1 MDDAGRQAKV
11 GWIETGV
18 HFDLMRSWQIIPVLS
33 AGKDHTWLDGQDY
46 LTNYLVMNKAVT
58 LAEAKAHLS
67 ALITEAEEGAEIT
80 ITRHGRPVARV
91 IGAPQEAIRT
101 AGDWGW
107 RGTYDKSV
115 FAPMTDEQI
124 REEGWPA

>member
-1 MDDAGRQAKV
+1 
-11 GWIETGV
+11 
-18 HFDLMRSWQIIPVLS
+18 MRSRQIIPVLP
-33 AGKDHTWLDGQDY
+33 AGKDGRYGLTGQIAV
-46 LTNYLVMNKAVT
+46 TIYLVMNKAIT

-67 ALITEAEEGAEIT
+67 ALVTEAEEGAEIT

-91 IGAPQEAIRT
+91 VGAPRQVIRT

-115 FAPMTDEQI
+115 FAPMTDEQM